1 MNWPPLS
8 VAPTKLKGKSLLRE
22 IEEEDK
28 TLLQM
33 GKSFRR
39 PDLRSGDVIRFH
51 YLHSLSEGNGNT
63 ITGLCIGLDAPDTL
77 MGSFT
82 AVFNFAG
89 VPIKMKVKL
98 NSPFLTDL
106 QILAKGS
113 GNLKH
118 KLDYIWKMGR
128 DSVPVSPIVKRTMAT
143 RKDEK
148 SKTHKMTTSK
158 KIKADK
164 MDDPLII
171 E

>member
-1 MNWPPLS
+1 ME
-8 VAPTKLKGKSLLRE
+8 TQK
-22 IEEEDK
+22 DDQ
-28 TLLQM
+28 TLIQM
-33 GKSFRR
+33 GKGFRR
-39 PDLRSGDVIRFH
+39 PDLRPGDVIKFH

-63 ITGLCIGLDAPDTL
+63 ITGLCIGLDAPNTL

-89 VPIKMKVKL
+89 VPIRMKVKL

-106 QILAKGS
+106 QIVAKGS
-113 GNLKH
+113 GNLRH

-128 DSVPVSPIVKRTMAT
+128 DSVPVSPIVKRTMAI
-143 RKDEK
+143 REDEK
-148 SKTHKMTTSK
+148 GKTQKKTTSK

-171 E
+171 D